1 VIIVNALQYVAVLAG
16 FLLFPLIVTH
26 EAQVSAEVAGSVLSW
41 SMIVL
46 AIGTTRRLRSLLS
59 PELAGLVILLVAIGN
74 GMVTTAPCWQKVH
87 SCRRTTWTVAAITLQ
102 VSCAL
107 IGMIIGF
114 ATAFSTGLLSQ
125 ADLAQLTALPP
136 LQVPHVDYWAWSFDA
151 VL

>member
-1 VIIVNALQYVAVLAG
+1 LVHDRLGDRYNAPPSLTA
-16 FLLFPLIVTH
+16 
-26 EAQVSAEVAGSVLSW
+26 VAGTGRVGHPSGGDRQWHGDYRTL
-41 SMIVL
+41 L
-46 AIGTTRRLRSLLS
+46 AEGAQLPTHDLD
-59 PELAGLVILLVAIGN
+59 
-74 GMVTTAPCWQKVH
+74 
-87 SCRRTTWTVAAITLQ
+87 VAAITLQ